1 MLSSGEG
8 GARCFEVPNLFV
20 RDPLVFALLFLFIL
34 DVAACP
40 LLFFLFVS
48 HLFFNSLL
56 RRVFFC
62 RPLCCPFF
70 PRSDVFSR
78 DLRSFCAVP
87 SQIFLRKFEWQVPAQ
102 KMHVHPVLRCSGA
115 VGHTTGTITI
125 FVFSVLGGAHGEE
138 NGGNVGSSSALRCC
152 GADK

>member
-1 MLSSGEG
+1 M
-8 GARCFEVPNLFV
+8 
-20 RDPLVFALLFLFIL
+20 
-34 DVAACP
+34 
-40 LLFFLFVS
+40 
-48 HLFFNSLL
+48 
-56 RRVFFC
+56 
-62 RPLCCPFF
+62 
-70 PRSDVFSR
+70 
-78 DLRSFCAVP
+78 
-87 SQIFLRKFEWQVPAQ
+87 